1 MKRLVLL
8 AWFVIGAVWILGVT
22 GFVAA
27 ADPASDS
34 PLVEKA
40 AGDQA
45 ADQTKFIRLRRDD
58 NRRPAAME
66 TAVVHYTAA
75 KRAGV
80 IVDLVGAVHVG
91 DRSYYDELNKLFET
105 YDVVL
110 YELVA
115 PEGTRVPK
123 GGRKGPSTHP
133 IGVLQDGMSTMLE
146 LSHQL
151 NCVDYTRKNFV
162 HADMSP
168 DDFNKAMEDRGESF
182 FQMFLRLMGTGIAQ
196 NAAGGADGVN
206 DAALLMALFSKDR
219 ATQLKAIM
227 AQQFESLDGQMS
239 ALDGPGG
246 SAIITERNK
255 RCFDVLEKQLQA
267 GKKRIAIF
275 YGAGHL
281 PDMERRLTT
290 DFGFTRSSQSWLVA
304 WQLQKAKTEAAGP
317 AADK

>member
-1 MKRLVLL
+1 MKRGSLL
-8 AWFVIGAVWILGVT
+8 AWFLGVAI
-22 GFVAA
+22 G
-27 ADPASDS
+27 
-34 PLVEKA
+34 L
-40 AGDQA
+40 AGLARAVA
-45 ADQTKFIRLRRDD
+45 ADQPESGAEKKAPDETTFIRLRRDD
-58 NRRPAAME
+58 HHRPAAME
-66 TAVVHYTAA
+66 TAVVHFASPS
-75 KRAGV
+75 RPGV

-91 DRSYYDELNKLFET
+91 DRAYYDDLNKLFES

-123 GGRKGPSTHP
+123 GGRKGTSTHP
-133 IGVLQDGMSTMLE
+133 IGAMQQGMSSILE

-151 NCVDYTRKNFV
+151 NCVDYTKGNFV

-196 NAAGGADGVN
+196 NAAGGGGVN

-219 ATQLKAIM
+219 AMQLKTIM
-227 AQQFESLDGQMS
+227 AQQFESLEGQMS

-246 SAIITERNK
+246 STIITERNK
-255 RCFDVLEKQLQA
+255 RCFDVLDKQLQA
-267 GKKRIAIF
+267 GKKRIAVF

-281 PDMERRLTT
+281 PDMERRLTA
-290 DFGFTRSSQSWLVA
+290 DYGFSRSGQTWLAA
-304 WQLQKAKTEAAGP
+304 WQLQKPRTNAAAEADEKKVP
-317 AADK
+317 